1 MYEVKKLVKN
11 FDKVKVLKEIDLDI
25 KEGEKI
31 VIIGPSGS
39 GKSTLLRCLGRLES
53 PTSGKIYFN
62 DKDITKIHNTHEIG
76 MVFQSFNLFEN
87 LTVLENITLAPIKT
101 KLLSKQEAIKKAREY
116 LKQIKL
122 EDKENNYPADL
133 SGGQKQRVAI
143 IRALITNPKVILFD
157 EPTSALDREM
167 IEEVLNL
174 MEEVAKEGMT
184 MIVVTHE
191 LNFASNFATKI
202 IFMDEGKILESGSP
216 KELFNNPKTERLK
229 EFLKG
234 WKSERYKS

>member
-1 MYEVKKLVKN
+1 
-11 FDKVKVLKEIDLDI
+11 
-25 KEGEKI
+25 
-31 VIIGPSGS
+31 
-39 GKSTLLRCLGRLES
+39 
-53 PTSGKIYFN
+53 
-62 DKDITKIHNTHEIG
+62 

-101 KLLSKQEAIKKAREY
+101 KLLSKQEAIKKAKEY

-143 IRALITNPKVILFD
+143 IRALMTNPKVILFD

-174 MEEVAKEGMT
+174 MKDVAKEGIT

-202 IFMDEGKILESGSP
+202 IFMDEGKILERGSP

-234 WKSERYKS
+234 

>member
-1 MYEVKKLVKN
+1 MYEVKKLVKK
-11 FDKVKVLKEIDLDI
+11 FDKVKVLKEIDLNI

-62 DKDITKIHNTHEIG
+62 NKDITKINNTHEIG

-101 KLLSKQEAIKKAREY
+101 KLLSKKEAIKKAREY

-122 EDKENNYPADL
+122 EDKENNYPSDL

-143 IRALITNPKVILFD
+143 IRALMTNPKVILFD

-174 MEEVAKEGMT
+174 MEDVAKEGMT

-202 IFMDEGKILESGSP
+202 VFMDEGKILESGSP

-234 WKSERYKS
+234 

>member
-1 MYEVKKLVKN
+1 MYEVKKLVKK
-11 FDKVKVLKEIDLDI
+11 FDEVTVLKQIDLDI

-122 EDKENNYPADL
+122 EDKENDYPTDL

-143 IRALITNPKVILFD
+143 IRALMTNPKVILFD

-174 MEEVAKEGMT
+174 MEDVAKEGIT

-234 WKSERYKS
+234 

>member
-1 MYEVKKLVKN
+1 MYEVKKLVKK

-53 PTSGKIYFN
+53 PTSGKIYFDN
-62 DKDITKIHNTHEIG
+62 KDITKIHNTHEIG

-101 KLLSKQEAIKKAREY
+101 KLLSKQEAIKKAKEY

-143 IRALITNPKVILFD
+143 IRALMTNPKVILFD

-174 MEEVAKEGMT
+174 MEDVAKEGMT

-202 IFMDEGKILESGSP
+202 IFMNEGKILESGSP
-216 KELFNNPKTERLK
+216 KELFNNPKTERLN
-229 EFLKG
+229 EFVKG
-234 WKSERYKS
+234 

>member
-11 FDKVKVLKEIDLDI
+11 FDKIKVLKEIDLDI

-234 WKSERYKS
+234 

>member
-1 MYEVKKLVKN
+1 MYEVKKLVKK
-11 FDKVKVLKEIDLDI
+11 FDEVTVLKQIDLDI

-62 DKDITKIHNTHEIG
+62 NKDITKIHNTHEIG

-87 LTVLENITLAPIKT
+87 LTVLENINLAPIKT

-122 EDKENNYPADL
+122 EDKENDYPADL

-143 IRALITNPKVILFD
+143 IRALMTNPKVILFD

-174 MEEVAKEGMT
+174 MEDVAKEGMT

-234 WKSERYKS
+234 

>member
-1 MYEVKKLVKN
+1 MYEVKKLVKK

-39 GKSTLLRCLGRLES
+39 GKSTLLRCLGRLER

-143 IRALITNPKVILFD
+143 IRALMTNPKVILFD

-174 MEEVAKEGMT
+174 MEDVAKEGIT

-234 WKSERYKS
+234 

>member
-1 MYEVKKLVKN
+1 
-11 FDKVKVLKEIDLDI
+11 
-25 KEGEKI
+25 
-31 VIIGPSGS
+31 
-39 GKSTLLRCLGRLES
+39 
-53 PTSGKIYFN
+53 
-62 DKDITKIHNTHEIG
+62 

-101 KLLSKQEAIKKAREY
+101 KLLSKKEAIKKAREY

-122 EDKENNYPADL
+122 EDKENNYPSDL

-143 IRALITNPKVILFD
+143 IRALMTNPKVILFD

-174 MEEVAKEGMT
+174 MEDVAKEGMT

-202 IFMDEGKILESGSP
+202 VFMDEGKILESGSP

-234 WKSERYKS
+234 

>member
-1 MYEVKKLVKN
+1 MYEVKKLVKK

-39 GKSTLLRCLGRLES
+39 GKSTLLRCLGRLEI

-62 DKDITKIHNTHEIG
+62 NKDITKIHNTHEIG

-143 IRALITNPKVILFD
+143 IRALMTNPKVILFD

-174 MEEVAKEGMT
+174 MEDVAKEGMT

-234 WKSERYKS
+234 

>member
-1 MYEVKKLVKN
+1 MYEVKKLVKK
-11 FDKVKVLKEIDLDI
+11 FGKVEVLKKIDLVV
-25 KEGEKI
+25 ENGEKI

-39 GKSTLLRCLGRLES
+39 GKSTLLRCLGRLEKA
-53 PTSGKIYFN
+53 TSGKINFC
-62 DKDITKIHNTHEIG
+62 DKDINKISKTHEIG

-101 KLLSKQEAIKKAREY
+101 KLMNKETAIEKAKDY
-116 LKQIKL
+116 LKKIKL
-122 EDKENNYPADL
+122 DDKENAYPADL

-143 IRALITNPKVILFD
+143 IRALMTDPKVILFD

-174 MEEVAKEGMT
+174 MEEVAKSGIT

-191 LNFASNFATKI
+191 LNFAYNFATKI
-202 IFMDEGKILESGSP
+202 IFMDDGKILESGSP
-216 KELFNNPKTERLK
+216 QELFNNPQTERLK
-229 EFLKG
+229 EFLKN
-234 WKSERYKS
+234 

>member
-1 MYEVKKLVKN
+1 MYEIKKLVKK

-53 PTSGKIYFN
+53 PTSGKIYFDN
-62 DKDITKIHNTHEIG
+62 KDITKIHNTHEIG

-143 IRALITNPKVILFD
+143 IRALMTNPKVILFD

-174 MEEVAKEGMT
+174 MEDVAKEGIT

-234 WKSERYKS
+234 

>member
-62 DKDITKIHNTHEIG
+62 NKDITKINNTHEIG

-143 IRALITNPKVILFD
+143 IRALMTNPKVILFD

-174 MEEVAKEGMT
+174 MEDVAKEGMT

-234 WKSERYKS
+234 

>member
-1 MYEVKKLVKN
+1 MYEVKKLVKK
-11 FDKVKVLKEIDLDI
+11 FDKVMVLKEIDLDI

-53 PTSGKIYFN
+53 PTSGKIYFDN
-62 DKDITKIHNTHEIG
+62 KDITKIHNTHEIG

-101 KLLSKQEAIKKAREY
+101 KSLTKQEAIKKAREY

-143 IRALITNPKVILFD
+143 IRALMTNPKVILFD

-174 MEEVAKEGMT
+174 MEDVAKEGMT

-202 IFMDEGKILESGSP
+202 IFLDEGKILESGSP

-234 WKSERYKS
+234 

>member
-1 MYEVKKLVKN
+1 MYEVKKLVKK
-11 FDKVKVLKEIDLDI
+11 FDKVKVLKEINLDI

-39 GKSTLLRCLGRLES
+39 GKSTLLRCLGRLER

-143 IRALITNPKVILFD
+143 IRALMTNPKVILFD

-174 MEEVAKEGMT
+174 MEDVAKEGMT

-234 WKSERYKS
+234 

>member
-1 MYEVKKLVKN
+1 MYEVKKLVKK

-53 PTSGKIYFN
+53 STSGKIYFDN
-62 DKDITKIHNTHEIG
+62 KDITKIHNTHEIG

-143 IRALITNPKVILFD
+143 IRALMTNPKVILFD

-174 MEEVAKEGMT
+174 MEDVAKEGIT

-234 WKSERYKS
+234 

>member
-1 MYEVKKLVKN
+1 MYEVKKLVKK

-62 DKDITKIHNTHEIG
+62 NKDITKIHNTHEIG

-101 KLLSKQEAIKKAREY
+101 KLLNKKETIKKAREY

-143 IRALITNPKVILFD
+143 IRALMTNPKVILFD

-174 MEEVAKEGMT
+174 MEDVAKEGMT

-234 WKSERYKS
+234 

>member
-1 MYEVKKLVKN
+1 MYEVKKLVKK

-53 PTSGKIYFN
+53 PTSGKIYFDN
-62 DKDITKIHNTHEIG
+62 KDITKIHNTHEIG

-101 KLLSKQEAIKKAREY
+101 KLLSKKAAIKKAREY

-167 IEEVLNL
+167 IEEVFNL

-234 WKSERYKS
+234 

>member
-1 MYEVKKLVKN
+1 MYEVKKLVKK

-53 PTSGKIYFN
+53 PTSGKIYFDN
-62 DKDITKIHNTHEIG
+62 KDITKIHNTHEIG

-143 IRALITNPKVILFD
+143 IRALMTNPKVILFD

-174 MEEVAKEGMT
+174 MEDVAKEGIT

-234 WKSERYKS
+234 

>member
-1 MYEVKKLVKN
+1 MYEVKKLVKK
-11 FDKVKVLKEIDLDI
+11 FGKVEVLKKIDLVV
-25 KEGEKI
+25 ENGEKI

-39 GKSTLLRCLGRLES
+39 GKSTLLRCLGRLEKA
-53 PTSGKIYFN
+53 TSGKIYFC
-62 DKDITKIHNTHEIG
+62 DKDINKISKTHEIG

-101 KLLSKQEAIKKAREY
+101 KLMNKETDIEKDKDY
-116 LKQIKL
+116 LKKIKL
-122 EDKENNYPADL
+122 DDKENAYPADL

-143 IRALITNPKVILFD
+143 IRALMTDPKVILFD

-174 MEEVAKEGMT
+174 MEEVAKSGIT

-191 LNFASNFATKI
+191 LNFAYNFATKI
-202 IFMDEGKILESGSP
+202 IFMDDGKILESGSP
-216 KELFNNPKTERLK
+216 QELFNNPQTERLK
-229 EFLKG
+229 EFLKN
-234 WKSERYKS
+234 

>member
-1 MYEVKKLVKN
+1 MYEVKKLVKE

-53 PTSGKIYFN
+53 PTSGKIYFDN
-62 DKDITKIHNTHEIG
+62 KDITKIHNTHEIG

-101 KLLSKQEAIKKAREY
+101 KLLSKQEAIKKAKEY

-143 IRALITNPKVILFD
+143 IRALMTNPKVILFD

-174 MEEVAKEGMT
+174 MEDVAKEGMT

-202 IFMDEGKILESGSP
+202 IFMNEGKILESGSP

-234 WKSERYKS
+234 

>member
-1 MYEVKKLVKN
+1 MYEVKKLVKK

-62 DKDITKIHNTHEIG
+62 NKDITKIHNTHEIG

-101 KLLSKQEAIKKAREY
+101 KLLNKKEAIKKAREY

-143 IRALITNPKVILFD
+143 IRALMTNPKVILFD

-174 MEEVAKEGMT
+174 MEDVAKEGMT

-234 WKSERYKS
+234 

>member
-1 MYEVKKLVKN
+1 MYEVKKLVKK

-53 PTSGKIYFN
+53 PTSGKIYFDN
-62 DKDITKIHNTHEIG
+62 KDITKIHNTHEIG

-101 KLLSKQEAIKKAREY
+101 KLLSKQEAIKKAKEY

-143 IRALITNPKVILFD
+143 IRALMTNPKVILFD

-174 MEEVAKEGMT
+174 MEDVAKEGMT
-184 MIVVTHE
+184 MIIVTHE

-202 IFMDEGKILESGSP
+202 IFMNEGKILESGSP

-234 WKSERYKS
+234 

>member
-234 WKSERYKS
+234 

>member
-1 MYEVKKLVKN
+1 MYEVKKLVKK
-11 FDKVKVLKEIDLDI
+11 FDKVMVLKEIDLDI

-53 PTSGKIYFN
+53 PTSGKIYFDN
-62 DKDITKIHNTHEIG
+62 KDITKIHNTHEIG

-101 KLLSKQEAIKKAREY
+101 KLLSKQETIKKAREY

-143 IRALITNPKVILFD
+143 IRALMTNPKVILFD

-174 MEEVAKEGMT
+174 MEDVAKEGMT

-234 WKSERYKS
+234 

>member
-1 MYEVKKLVKN
+1 MYEVKKLVKK

-53 PTSGKIYFN
+53 PTSGKIYFDN
-62 DKDITKIHNTHEIG
+62 KDITKIHNTHEIG

-101 KLLSKQEAIKKAREY
+101 KLLSKQEAIKKAKEY

-143 IRALITNPKVILFD
+143 IRALMTNPKVILFD

-174 MEEVAKEGMT
+174 MEDVAKEGMT

-234 WKSERYKS
+234 

>member
-1 MYEVKKLVKN
+1 MYEVKKLVKK

-62 DKDITKIHNTHEIG
+62 NKDITKIHNTHEIG

-101 KLLSKQEAIKKAREY
+101 KLLSKKAAIKKAREY

-234 WKSERYKS
+234 

>member
-1 MYEVKKLVKN
+1 MYEVKKLVKK

-53 PTSGKIYFN
+53 PTSGKIYFDN
-62 DKDITKIHNTHEIG
+62 KDITKIHNTHEIG

-101 KLLSKQEAIKKAREY
+101 KLLSKQEAIKKAKEY

-143 IRALITNPKVILFD
+143 IRALMTNPKVILFD

-174 MEEVAKEGMT
+174 MEDVAKEGMT

-202 IFMDEGKILESGSP
+202 IFMNEGKILESGSP

-234 WKSERYKS
+234 

>member
-1 MYEVKKLVKN
+1 
-11 FDKVKVLKEIDLDI
+11 
-25 KEGEKI
+25 
-31 VIIGPSGS
+31 
-39 GKSTLLRCLGRLES
+39 
-53 PTSGKIYFN
+53 
-62 DKDITKIHNTHEIG
+62 

-122 EDKENNYPADL
+122 EDKENDYPADL

-143 IRALITNPKVILFD
+143 IRALMTNPKVILFD

-174 MEEVAKEGMT
+174 MEDVAKEGIT

-234 WKSERYKS
+234 

>member
-1 MYEVKKLVKN
+1 MYEVKKLVKE

-53 PTSGKIYFN
+53 PTSGKIYFDN
-62 DKDITKIHNTHEIG
+62 KDITKIHNTHEIG

-101 KLLSKQEAIKKAREY
+101 KLLSKQEAIKKAKEY

-143 IRALITNPKVILFD
+143 IRALMTNPKVILFD

-174 MEEVAKEGMT
+174 MEDVAKEGIT

-234 WKSERYKS
+234 

>member
-1 MYEVKKLVKN
+1 MYEVKKLVKK

-53 PTSGKIYFN
+53 PTSGKIYFDN
-62 DKDITKIHNTHEIG
+62 KDITKIHNTHEIG

-101 KLLSKQEAIKKAREY
+101 KLLSKQETIKKAREY

-143 IRALITNPKVILFD
+143 IRALMTNPKVILFD

-174 MEEVAKEGMT
+174 MEDVAKEGMT

-234 WKSERYKS
+234 

>member
-1 MYEVKKLVKN
+1 MYEVKKLVKK
-11 FDKVKVLKEIDLDI
+11 FDKVKILKEIDLDI

-53 PTSGKIYFN
+53 PTSGKIYFDN
-62 DKDITKIHNTHEIG
+62 KDITKIHNTHEIG

-101 KLLSKQEAIKKAREY
+101 KLLSKQEAIKKAKEY

-143 IRALITNPKVILFD
+143 IRALMTNPKVILFD

-174 MEEVAKEGMT
+174 MEDVAKEGMT

-202 IFMDEGKILESGSP
+202 IFMNEGKILESGSP

-234 WKSERYKS
+234 